1 MKQLFLVL
9 ILIALGVWAYL
20 RFFHKDDALPE
31 APVAE
36 HHLARQGTFFVLQ
49 YVSIPAP
56 HGVIGFE
63 PGREVHFVRADRE
76 KGELVVTDG
85 EYEVEMKPSQLTN
98 DLDIAALARKGD
110 EDSQHRIS
118 AFLDHERTIYEAMTR
133 ATNLRYAQDMDRAA
147 KHLPP
152 ASASPSP
159 SEPEP
164 PNNPYSYLSAPN

>member
-1 MKQLFLVL
+1 MKQLFLIL
-9 ILIALGVWAYL
+9 ILVALGVWAYL
-20 RFFHKDDALPE
+20 RYFRPGDAQP
-31 APVAE
+31 APAEAE

-63 PGREVHFVRADRE
+63 PGREVHFVRADRA

-118 AFLDHERTIYEAMTR
+118 AFLDHERALYEAMMR
-133 ATNLRYAQDMDRAA
+133 AKNIQYAQAMERAA

-152 ASASPSP
+152 ESASPSP
-159 SEPEP
+159 TEP
-164 PNNPYSYLSAPN
+164 PNNPYSYLSAPQ

>member
-1 MKQLFLVL
+1 MKQFFLVL
-9 ILIALGVWAYL
+9 ILIALGVWVYL
-20 RFFHKDDALPE
+20 RYFRKDDAPP
-31 APVAE
+31 ADPVAE

-63 PGREVHFVRADRE
+63 PGREVRFVRADRE

-98 DLDIAALARKGD
+98 DLDIAALARRGD
-110 EDSQHRIS
+110 EDSQRRIS
-118 AFLDHERTIYEAMTR
+118 AFLDHERAVYEAVTR
-133 ATNLRYAQDMDRAA
+133 ETNIQYAQAMDRAA

-152 ASASPSP
+152 ASPSP
-159 SEPEP
+159 GEVEP